1 MIKLL
6 IKKFIHDS
14 DNTQDNK
21 VREAYSVLT
30 GVLGIICNLFLF
42 IVKISIGG
50 FMRSMAIISDAFNN
64 LSDIGSSLISIIGAK
79 LSNKK
84 PDREHPF
91 GHGRF
96 EYISSLIV
104 SFVIMLVGFE
114 LLKSAVAKIFYP
126 QAIETNLIM
135 TVFLLLSVLVKIWMY
150 SYNKYTGRKIESKIL
165 LAASQDSL
173 NDAVSTVSVI
183 IAAIVAKL
191 TGLLW
196 LDALIGAVVSLI
208 IMKSGFDIAKDTIGV
223 LLGTPPDKETV
234 EKIVQ
239 LIEEEDEIVG
249 VHDLIVHDYGP
260 GRIMASIHAEIPD
273 NSDVV
278 KIHEIIDELENKIE
292 REMGIHMVIHM
303 DPISVDCERTL
314 EIKTK
319 VLETVKNIDE
329 KFNIHD
335 FRMTDGE
342 NRINLIFDVEVPAG
356 ADRETIAKRLTEDLK
371 NIDERFTP
379 VMKFD
384 TVYE

>member
-1 MIKLL
+1 MIKL
-6 IKKFIHDS
+6 IVKKFISDS
-14 DNTQDNK
+14 ENIQDNK

-42 IVKISIGG
+42 AVKISIGG
-50 FMRSMAIISDAFNN
+50 LMKSMAIISDAFNN

-114 LLKSAVAKIFYP
+114 LLKSAITKILNP
-126 QAIETNLIM
+126 QSVEPNIIM

-150 SYNKYTGRKIESKIL
+150 SYNKYAGKKIDSKIL
-165 LAASQDSL
+165 IAASQDSL

-183 IAAIVAKL
+183 AAAVISKM

-196 LDALIGAVVSLI
+196 LDAFIGAVVSAI
-208 IMKSGFDIAKDTIGV
+208 IIKSGFGIAKDTVGV
-223 LLGTPPDKETV
+223 LLGTPPDKKTV
-234 EKIVQ
+234 SQIIEIIEKEEKIA
-239 LIEEEDEIVG
+239 G

-273 NSDVV
+273 NSNVV
-278 KIHEIIDELENKIE
+278 EIHEIIDDLENKIE
-292 REMGIHMVIHM
+292 KEMGIHMVIHM
-303 DPISVDCERTL
+303 DPISVNCERTL
-314 EIKTK
+314 EIKSM
-319 VLETVKNIDE
+319 VLMAAKKIDE
-329 KFNIHD
+329 RLNIHD

-356 ADRETIAKRLTEDLK
+356 SDSDDISKKLTNELK
-371 NIDERFTP
+371 NIDDRFTP

>member
-50 FMRSMAIISDAFNN
+50 FMKSMAIISDAFNN

>member
-114 LLKSAVAKIFYP
+114 LLKSAVAKIVHP

-150 SYNKYTGRKIESKIL
+150 SYNKYTGRKIDSKIL